1 MWAFV
6 FQAHLAWRQQS
17 LNFMAISS
25 LTAAALISGSKQ
37 QKGKTMKIKVTRKFY
52 IAGELQKEGSVIEVS
67 DAVGH
72 ELIGMNKAEKA
83 KEKPAKEAKE

>member
-1 MWAFV
+1 MWVFV
-6 FQAHLAWRQQS
+6 SQAHLAWRQQS
-17 LNFMAISS
+17 LNLMAISS

-37 QKGKTMKIKVTRKFY
+37 QKGQTMKVKVTRKFY
-52 IAGELQKEGSVIEVS
+52 LAGELQEAGAVIDVA
-67 DAVGH
+67 DALGH

>member
-6 FQAHLAWRQQS
+6 FQVLSAWQQQL
-17 LNFMAISS
+17 LNFMAIST
-25 LTAAALISGSKQ
+25 LTAAALISGGKQ

-83 KEKPAKEAKE
+83 QDVKAKESK